1 MGNLTQKI
9 IGTARDPKKHRD
21 YEEDNG
27 KSTKAKT
34 RAYKANTK
42 ILRYS
47 I

>member
-9 IGTARDPKKHRD
+9 IGTTRDPKKHGD
-21 YEEDNG
+21 YEEENR
-27 KSTKAKT
+27 KRTKVKT

-42 ILRYS
+42 IPRYL